1 MTKVTHRKV
10 CLCLQLQRAKNPSSL
25 CQKNMVVETDEI
37 LYIESP
43 AWSRDSKLGM
53 VCAFGTSKLFPYRTI
68 LPYSTFMFF
77 LLLLFIIASWV
88 FSALTCVSNA
98 LMFCFLWFSPNIRPN
113 PHSYPLRQLI
123 SWVVC
128 FEVVFNS
135 VFFQN
140 SGPRH
145 IRHFHSHQG
154 HLEISGNIYNCHT
167 EQDLLVFGED
177 GPRKLVNI
185 PHTV

>member
-1 MTKVTHRKV
+1 MPEKRGCWNRWDLIYKITSMKQRQQTGNGV
-10 CLCLQLQRAKNPSSL
+10 CLWNLKAFSLQNHTSSF
-25 CQKNMVVETDEI
+25 NIYAFST
-37 LYIESP
+37 S
-43 AWSRDSKLGM
+43 SK
-53 VCAFGTSKLFPYRTI
+53 
-68 LPYSTFMFF
+68 
-77 LLLLFIIASWV
+77 FIIASWV
-88 FSALTCVSNA
+88 FSALTCISNA
-98 LMFCFLWFSPNIRPN
+98 LMLYFLWFSPNIRPN
-113 PHSYPLRQLI
+113 PHSYPLRQLL

-145 IRHFHSHQG
+145 IRRFHSHQG
-154 HLEISGNIYNCHT
+154 HLEISGNIYNCHM

-185 PHTV
+185 PHTA